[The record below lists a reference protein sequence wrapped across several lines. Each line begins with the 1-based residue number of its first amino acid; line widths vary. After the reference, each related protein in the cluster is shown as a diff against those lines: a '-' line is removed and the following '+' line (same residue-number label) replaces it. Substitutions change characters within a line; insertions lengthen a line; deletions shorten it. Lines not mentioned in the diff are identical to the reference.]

1 MHITM
6 SLIPMFCRANNNR
19 FVDNFMTTIGYRSLK
34 IPLVLLVYE
43 SQQSEENWL
52 NPLKSKLV

>member
-6 SLIPMFCRANNNR
+6 SLISMLCRASNNR

-34 IPLVLLVYE
+34 IQLVLLVYE